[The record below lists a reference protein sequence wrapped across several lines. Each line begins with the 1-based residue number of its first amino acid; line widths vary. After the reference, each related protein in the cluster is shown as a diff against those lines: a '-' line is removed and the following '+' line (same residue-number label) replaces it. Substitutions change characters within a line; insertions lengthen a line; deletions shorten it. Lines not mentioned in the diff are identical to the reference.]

1 MPNGR
6 CVWDELR
13 TFRDL
18 VRPVALV
25 HVPQAQARGLAGL
38 SHFVD
43 GPRIICVIMMPRP
56 SVDKAPV
63 PGLVGVD
70 VAVVHEGDEVPRG
83 ALLPRGQA
91 RHFLT

>member
-1 MPNGR
+1 M
-6 CVWDELR
+6 CWDALLTFCELE
-13 TFRDL
+13 
-18 VRPVALV
+18 RPVALV
-25 HVPQAQARGLAGL
+25 HVPKAQARGLAGL
-38 SHFVD
+38 GHLVD
-43 GPRIICVIMMPRP
+43 RARVIRIVVLPRP
-56 SVDKAPV
+56 SVDEAPV